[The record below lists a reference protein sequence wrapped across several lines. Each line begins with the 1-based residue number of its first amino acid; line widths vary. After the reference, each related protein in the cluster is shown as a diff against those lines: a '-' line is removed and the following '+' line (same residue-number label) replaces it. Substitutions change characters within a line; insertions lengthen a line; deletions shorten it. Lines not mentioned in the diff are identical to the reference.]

1 MTDVNVM
8 HYIGIAVCILF
19 SAFFSASEIAFSSAN
34 RMRLKNKSE
43 KGNLPA
49 RFALYIV
56 DHFDDT
62 LSTILIGNNL
72 VNILATSISTVIVIN
87 LVGERGT
94 FLATLAITVIIL
106 IFGEITPKI
115 IARNISFEFALFAS
129 FPIRI
134 MMKVLSPVIKVV
146 VAIVGVFSS
155 KWKKEDEKKMTVE
168 ELATIIEYIEDDGVI
183 DKEKSDLLQLTLE
196 FSDIRVEEVITPRRN
211 MTVID
216 IDEETDEI
224 MNIILNTPF
233 SRLPVYKDD
242 IENIIG
248 ILHIGS
254 LLEKL
259 IDIGGDDYSN
269 IDKMIMDLMQK
280 PLYIPESQKLPETF
294 NLLSKR
300 NIPMALVVDEYGG
313 ITGCVTIEDIVEE
326 LVGEIWDEYDTV
338 QDYIKE
344 IGENIYEVSGDM
356 SLREFSIELD
366 IDRKLTESEYNSTV
380 GGWLIERF
388 GKLPDGGDSLTIGNI
403 YVKILEADSFRVSKV
418 LVRISDIMEEE
429 I

>member
-1 MTDVNVM
+1 
-8 HYIGIAVCILF
+8 
-19 SAFFSASEIAFSSAN
+19 
-34 RMRLKNKSE
+34 
-43 KGNLPA
+43 
-49 RFALYIV
+49 
-56 DHFDDT
+56 
-62 LSTILIGNNL
+62 
-72 VNILATSISTVIVIN
+72 
-87 LVGERGT
+87 
-94 FLATLAITVIIL
+94 
-106 IFGEITPKI
+106 
-115 IARNISFEFALFAS
+115 
-129 FPIRI
+129 
-134 MMKVLSPVIKVV
+134 
-146 VAIVGVFSS
+146 
-155 KWKKEDEKKMTVE
+155 
-168 ELATIIEYIEDDGVI
+168 
-183 DKEKSDLLQLTLE
+183 
-196 FSDIRVEEVITPRRN
+196 
-211 MTVID
+211 
-216 IDEETDEI
+216 
-224 MNIILNTPF
+224 
-233 SRLPVYKDD
+233 
-242 IENIIG
+242 
-248 ILHIGS
+248 
-254 LLEKL
+254 
-259 IDIGGDDYSN
+259 
-269 IDKMIMDLMQK
+269 MIMDLMQK
-280 PLYIPESQKLPETF
+280 PLFIPESQKLPETF